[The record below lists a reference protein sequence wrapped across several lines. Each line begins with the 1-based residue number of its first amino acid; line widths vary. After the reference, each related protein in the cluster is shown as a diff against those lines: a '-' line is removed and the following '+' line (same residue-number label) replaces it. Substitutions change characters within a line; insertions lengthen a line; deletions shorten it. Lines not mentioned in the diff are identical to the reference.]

1 MSAEHS
7 AGLQKT
13 VVSSPI
19 PQSSFPAALPT
30 CCKQVISPVLK
41 KEKRFPLCTPSMTL
55 LSFSSHAIFGGGH
68 STSSPIKVIE
78 KMIILL
84 KISSVKV
91 LKHFTLCISYSASSK
106 KLHFLFAKLSLWLP
120 AGVTWILCGS
130 FSFRLLHLPGL
141 LCLHLAYFWDSQLLP
156 SFLNIVI

>member
-1 MSAEHS
+1 M
-7 AGLQKT
+7 

-30 CCKQVISPVLK
+30 CCEQVISPELK
-41 KEKRFPLCTPSMTL
+41 EKKRFPLCTPSMTL

-78 KMIILL
+78 KIIILL

-91 LKHFTLCISYSASSK
+91 VKEFTLYISYGASSK

-120 AGVTWILCGS
+120 SGVTWILRGS
-130 FSFRLLHLPGL
+130 FPFRLLHLQGL
-141 LCLHLAYFWDSQLLP
+141 LCLHLAYFWHSQLLP